1 MNNAV
6 TAITRLGEYRLNLPL
21 SDINVVGEIMIE
33 FEPDLWPLF
42 MHGLLLQDLCA
53 DFAPG

>member
-21 SDINVVGEIMIE
+21 SAIDVVGEIMIE

-53 DFAPG
+53 NFAPG